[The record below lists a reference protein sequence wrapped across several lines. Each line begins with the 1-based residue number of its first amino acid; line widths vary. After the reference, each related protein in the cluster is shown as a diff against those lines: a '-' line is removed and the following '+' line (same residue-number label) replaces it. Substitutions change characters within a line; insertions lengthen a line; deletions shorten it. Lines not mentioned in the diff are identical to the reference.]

1 MLDLAV
7 CTRNNEVEKLQLGS
21 GEREADSGDRG
32 REAHPFACGLSPV
45 CLATRHSLMEN
56 CIRQP
61 ITIHK

>member
-21 GEREADSGDRG
+21 GERVADRG
-32 REAHPFACGLSPV
+32 RAGAHPFACGLSPV

>member
-21 GEREADSGDRG
+21 GERVADRG
-32 REAHPFACGLSPV
+32 RGAHPFACGLSPV